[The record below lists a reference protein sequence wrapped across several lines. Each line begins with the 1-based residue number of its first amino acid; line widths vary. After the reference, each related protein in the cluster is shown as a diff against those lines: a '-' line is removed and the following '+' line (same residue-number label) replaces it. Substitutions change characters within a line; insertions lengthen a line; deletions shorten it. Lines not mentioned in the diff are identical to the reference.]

1 MEKIVASNYKEQLNQ
16 KGTIA
21 IIPGGNSMWPTLK
34 HHGQAVVI
42 TKKTERLKKYDVALF
57 TRLDGKYVLHRVLQV
72 LDDGYVFCGDSLLY
86 TEKVLE
92 EQVFGVMIGF
102 YDKQNYVDVDD
113 EKYIKKVEKWYKR
126 KKLRYIRLK
135 LFYLTNKIK
144 RIFNG
149 KGK

>member
-1 MEKIVASNYKEQLNQ
+1 MEKTTGSNYKEQLNQ

-21 IIPGGNSMWPTLK
+21 IVPGGNSMWPTLK
-34 HHGQAVVI
+34 HHGQAVI
-42 TKKTERLKKYDVALF
+42 IRQKAERLKKYDVALF
-57 TRLDGKYVLHRVLQV
+57 TRPDGKYVLHRVLEV

-92 EQVFGVMIGF
+92 EQVFGVMCGF
-102 YDKQNYVDVDD
+102 YDKQNYVEVDD
-113 EKYIKKVEKWYKR
+113 KNYIKKVEKWYRR

-135 LFYLTNKIK
+135 FFYLTNKIK
-144 RIFNG
+144 RIFNR

>member
-1 MEKIVASNYKEQLNQ
+1 MEKIVVSNYKEQLNQ

-34 HHGQAVVI
+34 HHGQAVI
-42 TKKTERLKKYDVALF
+42 IKQKTQRLKKYDVALF
-57 TRLDGKYVLHRVLQV
+57 TRLDGKYVLHRVIEV
-72 LDDGYVFCGDSLLY
+72 LDDGYVFGGDSLLY

-102 YDKQNYVDVDD
+102 YDKQNYVEVDD
-113 EKYIKKVEKWYKR
+113 EKYIKRVEKWYKS